1 MRPLN
6 TFPIL
11 KIWKNISISKKLYFV
26 VGAMALLIVIELLTL
41 RFAMSSLSAL
51 RAFVGGEASWSKAQ
65 KNAVYRFQRY
75 VMTKDE
81 WDYLAF
87 GEALKIPDG
96 DRRARVELE
105 KFSPDMQI
113 VREGFIQGHV
123 DPADIESIVDLLRR
137 FYWVSYIQEAVKA
150 WSEGD
155 RLLLEL
161 REVVWNY
168 RKAVQDGVSDT
179 PGMAAHLDRVIEI
192 NNELTRVEEIFSR
205 VLGEGSRWLESI
217 VFVTLFILVITV
229 ESIGLTLTFF
239 TSRSISRGLLGLNK
253 LTEEFSHGN
262 FDRRLNINTGDE
274 IGQLTQ
280 SINTMGDMLQKSYQ
294 DLQQSHKELEI
305 KVQQR
310 TAELAEIAN
319 QNSELYLEAKNA
331 IRMRDDFLS
340 IASHELRTPLTALN
354 LQLYLLDKV
363 TGEDEKETDF
373 DQIKKIIARA
383 GFLTKKLSTL
393 QEVLMDLAQLR
404 LGKLEIKREKCDII
418 PIVTDCVSQLNS
430 VAVRGGSEI
439 VFESESSSIIGN
451 VDCTRVGQVVTNLL
465 SNAIKYGEGKA
476 VQIKVFQKDEFA
488 IVEVSDNGQGIPFNK
503 QDQIFD
509 RFERVNEDPAVSG
522 LGLGL
527 YISKQIVEAHQGSIS
542 VESNAGKGTKFIATF
557 FLEKEVTL
565 TTNGFAVG

>member
-1 MRPLN
+1 MHPLN

-26 VGAMALLIVIELLTL
+26 VGAMALLIIIELLTL

-96 DRRARVELE
+96 DRRARVELQ
-105 KFSPDMQI
+105 KTSPDMQA

-123 DPADIESIVDLLRR
+123 HPADIESIVNLLRR
-137 FYWVSYIQEAVKA
+137 FYWVSYIQEAVAA

-155 RLLLEL
+155 RLLIEL
-161 REVVWNY
+161 REVVWSY
-168 RKAVQDGVSDT
+168 RKAVQDGVADT
-179 PGMAAHLDRVIEI
+179 PGMEAHLDRVIEI

-239 TSRSISRGLLGLNK
+239 TSRSISRGLFGLNK

-319 QNSELYLEAKNA
+319 QNSELYQEAKNA
-331 IRMRDDFLS
+331 VRMRDDFLS

-354 LQLYLLDKV
+354 LQFYLLERV
-363 TGEDEKETDF
+363 TEDDEKTIDF
-373 DQIKKIIARA
+373 DQMKKIIIRA
-383 GFLTKKLSTL
+383 SLLTKKLSTL

-404 LGKLEIKREKCDII
+404 LGKLEIKREMCDII

-430 VAVRGGSEI
+430 VATRGGSEI
-439 VFESESSSIIGN
+439 TFESESSSIIGN
-451 VDCTRVGQVVTNLL
+451 VDCIRVGQVVTNLL

-476 VQIKVFQKDEFA
+476 VQIKVFQKNEFA

-527 YISKQIVEAHQGSIS
+527 YISKQIVEAHRGSIS

>member
-6 TFPIL
+6 TLPIL

-81 WDYLAF
+81 LDYIEF

-96 DRRARVELE
+96 DRKARIELQ
-105 KFSPDMQI
+105 KTSPDMQI
-113 VREGFIQGHV
+113 VKEGFFEGHV
-123 DPADIESIVDLLRR
+123 HPADIEPIVNLLRR
-137 FYWVSYIQEAVKA
+137 FYWVSYIKEAVAA
-150 WSEGD
+150 WTEGD
-155 RLLLEL
+155 RLLIEL
-161 REVVWNY
+161 REVVWIY
-168 RKAVQDGVSDT
+168 RKAVQDGVADT
-179 PGMAAHLDRVIEI
+179 PEIKLHLDRVIEI

-217 VFVTLFILVITV
+217 VFMILFILVITV

-239 TSRSISRGLLGLNK
+239 TSRSISRGLFGLNK

-262 FDRRLNINTGDE
+262 LDRRLNINSGDE
-274 IGQLTQ
+274 IGQLAQ
-280 SINTMGDMLQKSYQ
+280 SINTMGDMLQ
-294 DLQQSHKELEI
+294 LSHKELEL

-319 QNSELYLEAKNA
+319 QNSELYKEAKNA
-331 IRMRDDFLS
+331 VRMRDDFLS
-340 IASHELRTPLTALN
+340 IASHELRTPLTALS
-354 LQLYLLDKV
+354 LQLYLLEKA
-363 TGEDEKETDF
+363 TENDEKETDF
-373 DQIKKIIARA
+373 DQMKKIVIRA
-383 GFLTKKLSTL
+383 VVLTKKLGTL
-393 QEVLMDLAQLR
+393 QGVLMDLAQLR
-404 LGKLEIKREKCDII
+404 LGKLEIKREICDII

-430 VAVRGGSEI
+430 VVIRDGAEI
-439 VFESESSSIIGN
+439 IFESESSSIIGKL
-451 VDCTRVGQVVTNLL
+451 DCTRVGQVVTNLL
-465 SNAIKYGEGKA
+465 SNAIKYGEGKPIK
-476 VQIKVFQKDEFA
+476 IKVFQKNNFA
-488 IVEVSDNGQGIPFNK
+488 IVEVSDQGQGIPFNK

-527 YISKQIVEAHQGSIS
+527 YISKQIVEAHHGTIS
-542 VESNAGKGTKFIATF
+542 VESIAESGATFIATF
-557 FLEKEVTL
+557 FLEGEVSL